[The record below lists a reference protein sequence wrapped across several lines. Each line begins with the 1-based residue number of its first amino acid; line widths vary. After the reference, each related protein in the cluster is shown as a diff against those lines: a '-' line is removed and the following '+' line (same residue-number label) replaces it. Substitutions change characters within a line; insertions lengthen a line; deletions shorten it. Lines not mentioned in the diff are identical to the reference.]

1 MSRGV
6 LTHLLVVIYFCA
18 ACSSAGSEAERL
30 RVQNAVST
38 ELFGVDY
45 GHMLPLAENGDAE
58 AQFLISFGINPEWR
72 KLPRDEAC
80 KRVFVDSLY
89 WLRRSALSGHPRA
102 LNLLGDYISI
112 GTEGY
117 PKDEVLGGCFKRA
130 SSDLSLLP
138 KCAAIEEHVVYP
150 GFGMTRDKHGRL
162 SCRAKK

>member
-1 MSRGV
+1 MRNRV
-6 LTHLLVVIYFCA
+6 VAHLLIVIYFCS
-18 ACSSAGSEAERL
+18 ACSSAASEAERL
-30 RVQNAVST
+30 RAQEDLAP
-38 ELFGVDY
+38 ELFGLDY
-45 GHMLPLAENGDAE
+45 GHMLPLAENGNAE

-80 KRVFVDSLY
+80 KRVFLDSLY
-89 WLRRSALSGHPRA
+89 WLRRSALSGHPRS
-102 LNLLGDYISI
+102 LNLLGDYISM

-117 PKDEVLGGCFKRA
+117 PKDEVLGGCFKTA
-130 SSDLSLLP
+130 SSDISLLP